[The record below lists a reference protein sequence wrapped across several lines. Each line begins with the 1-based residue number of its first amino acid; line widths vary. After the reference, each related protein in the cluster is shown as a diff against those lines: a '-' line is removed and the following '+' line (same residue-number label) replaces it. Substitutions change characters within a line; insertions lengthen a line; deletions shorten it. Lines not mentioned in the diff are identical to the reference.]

1 MLAVGDKVP
10 RFSLESD
17 VDGIVRSESFGAAP
31 VVLYFY
37 PRDATPGCTREAQAF
52 SSALGAFHKLGVR
65 VYGISKDSLA
75 SHARFREKLGLT
87 VPLLSDPDLTVHRA
101 FGAFGEKVMY
111 GKKVMGVLRSTFVVA
126 GSRVV
131 AAFPKVRVDG
141 HEAEV
146 LAAVRA
152 LVTPG
157 AGPRAADTAA
167 KAATSPRAA
176 SAKAKPA
183 TKARAT
189 SASKPRAT
197 SAPKPKPKTKAKP
210 AAKRT

>member
-1 MLAVGDKVP
+1 MLSVGDKVP
-10 RFSLESD
+10 SFSLESD
-17 VDGIVRSESFGAAP
+17 SDGLVRSASFGKAP

-52 SSALGAFHKLGVR
+52 SAALDEFRALGVR
-65 VYGISKDSLA
+65 VYGISKDSVE
-75 SHARFREKLGLT
+75 SHARFRNKLGLT
-87 VPLLSDPDLTVHRA
+87 VPLLSDPDLAVHRT

-126 GSRVV
+126 DARVV

-152 LVTPG
+152 LVAPG
-157 AGPRAADTAA
+157 EHGGAP
-167 KAATSPRAA
+167 S
-176 SAKAKPA
+176 PA
-183 TKARAT
+183 TKERGATRSSAARPTKAETTTRAPSKARPATRAARART
-189 SASKPRAT
+189 G
-197 SAPKPKPKTKAKP
+197 
-210 AAKRT
+210 AKRP